1 MKKVILILI
10 AVMTLLMCG
19 CEVSRAE
26 GSGDDSIRFYV
37 DPETKVEYVLY
48 ISGYAGGICP
58 RYNADGSLYVKG
70 EDE

>member
-10 AVMTLLMCG
+10 AAMTLLMCG
-19 CEVSRAE
+19 CVTNRESN
-26 GSGDDSIRFYV
+26 SGDFYVEFYV

-48 ISGYAGGICP
+48 SNGYAGGLCP
-58 RYNADGSLYVKG
+58 RYNTDGSLYVKG